1 MVSIDVK
8 LSPQVIRVSLC
19 HLKAVEGSVRRKMLL
34 CCVGLLGEALAGVR
48 AGVGGLARPLL
59 LPGGGVRSLAALP
72 RLAPRPALGE
82 YLHSGQLQ
90 HLGQVMSTFISLQ
103 FHS

>member
-1 MVSIDVK
+1 
-8 LSPQVIRVSLC
+8 
-19 HLKAVEGSVRRKMLL
+19 MLL

-59 LPGGGVRSLAALP
+59 LPGGRVRRLAALP

-82 YLHSGQLQ
+82 DLNSRQLQTAASAVITSRVKRSISIRLQLHSG
-90 HLGQVMSTFISLQ
+90 
-103 FHS
+103 

>member
-1 MVSIDVK
+1 
-8 LSPQVIRVSLC
+8 
-19 HLKAVEGSVRRKMLL
+19 MLL

-72 RLAPRPALGE
+72 RLAPSPALGE

-90 HLGQVMSTFISLQ
+90 TAASALSSVYTVDMWIRIESALALAFTKVHKSL
-103 FHS
+103 

>member
-1 MVSIDVK
+1 
-8 LSPQVIRVSLC
+8 
-19 HLKAVEGSVRRKMLL
+19 MLL

-59 LPGGGVRSLAALP
+59 LPGGGVRRLAALP

-82 YLHSGQLQ
+82 DLHSGQFQ
-90 HLGQVMSTFISLQ
+90 ITADHLVGQVMSTSIRLQ
-103 FHS
+103 LHSG

>member
-1 MVSIDVK
+1 MVSIDAK
-8 LSPQVIRVSLC
+8 LGPQVIRVSLC

-34 CCVGLLGEALAGVR
+34 RCVGLLGEALAGVR

-59 LPGGGVRSLAALP
+59 LPGGGVRRLAALP

-82 YLHSGQLQ
+82 DLHSGQLQ
-90 HLGQVMSTFISLQ
+90 TAASALSSGNVYFY
-103 FHS
+103 